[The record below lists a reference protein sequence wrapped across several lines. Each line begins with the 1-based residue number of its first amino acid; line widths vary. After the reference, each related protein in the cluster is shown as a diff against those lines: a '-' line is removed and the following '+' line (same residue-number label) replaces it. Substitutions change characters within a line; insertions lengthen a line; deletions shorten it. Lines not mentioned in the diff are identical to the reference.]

1 MQLDIIN
8 FDGKKVGSVEL
19 TDSIFGVEPRAD
31 ILHRVVTWQRAK
43 QRAGTHA
50 VKSVSD
56 VAGSGKKAFK
66 QKKTGNARQ
75 GERYNVHMRG
85 GGVVHGPVVR
95 DHSIDLPKKI
105 RSLGLKMALS
115 SKAQDGSLVIID
127 SEKLAA
133 AKTNTFAKQL
143 KKLDIASALFVGAA
157 ELDENFKKS
166 AANIANI
173 DVLPTMGLNVLDI
186 LKHEKLVLTADAVKA
201 VEARLAYYIRI
212 EGKQNGR
219 KNS

>member
-19 TDSIFGVEPRAD
+19 ADSVFGVEPRAD

-43 QRAGTHA
+43 SRAGTHA

-95 DHSIDLPKKI
+95 DHAIDLPKKI

-133 AKTNTFAKQL
+133 AKTNAFAKQL
-143 KKLDIASALFVGAA
+143 KKLGIASALFVGAT

-166 AANIANI
+166 AANIANV
-173 DVLPTMGLNVLDI
+173 DVLPTVGLNVLDV

-201 VEARLAYYIRI
+201 VEARLA
-212 EGKQNGR
+212 
-219 KNS
+219 

>member
-19 TDSIFGVEPRAD
+19 ADSIFGIEPRAD

-43 QRAGTHA
+43 SRAGTHA
-50 VKSVSD
+50 VKTVSD
-56 VAGSGKKAFK
+56 VQGSGKKAFK

-95 DHSIDLPKKI
+95 DHSIDLPKKV

-115 SKAQDGSLVIID
+115 SKLKDGSLVVID
-127 SEKLAA
+127 SEKLES
-133 AKTNTFAKQL
+133 AKTNAFAKQL
-143 KKLDIASALFVGAA
+143 KKLEIASALFVGAA

-173 DVLPTMGLNVLDI
+173 DVLPTIGLNVLDI
-186 LKHEKLVLTADAVKA
+186 LNHEKLVLTADAVKA
-201 VEARLAYYIRI
+201 IEARLA
-212 EGKQNGR
+212 
-219 KNS
+219 

>member
-1 MQLDIIN
+1 MQVDVIN
-8 FDGKKVGSVEL
+8 FDGKSVGKVDLADQVFA
-19 TDSIFGVEPRAD
+19 IEPRAD

-43 QRAGTHA
+43 SRAGTHA
-50 VKSVSD
+50 VKTVSD

-115 SKAQDGSLVIID
+115 SKVKDGNLVVID
-127 SEKLAA
+127 SEKLSA
-133 AKTNTFAKQL
+133 AKTGALAKQL
-143 KKLDIASALFVGAA
+143 KKLNLDSALFVGADT
-157 ELDENFKKS
+157 LDTNFQKS
-166 AANIANI
+166 AANIPNI
-173 DVLPTMGLNVLDI
+173 DALPTIGLNVLDI
-186 LKHEKLVLTADAVKA
+186 LNHDKLVLTADAVKA
-201 VEARLAYYIRI
+201 VEARLA
-212 EGKQNGR
+212 
-219 KNS
+219 

>member
-1 MQLDIIN
+1 MQVDIIN
-8 FDGKKVGSVEL
+8 FDGKAVGKVDL
-19 TDSIFGVEPRAD
+19 ADQIFGLEPRAD

-43 QRAGTHA
+43 SRAGTHA

-95 DHSIDLPKKI
+95 DHAIDLPKKI

-115 SKAQDGSLVIID
+115 SKAKDGNLIIID
-127 SEKLAA
+127 SEKLSAV
-133 AKTNTFAKQL
+133 KTSALAKQL
-143 KKLDIASALFVGAA
+143 KKLNLNSALFVGAS
-157 ELDENFKKS
+157 ELDANFKKS
-166 AANIANI
+166 AANIPNI
-173 DVLPTMGLNVLDI
+173 DALPTIGLNVLDV
-186 LKHEKLVLTADAVKA
+186 LNHDKLVLTADAVKA
-201 VEARLAYYIRI
+201 VEARLA
-212 EGKQNGR
+212 
-219 KNS
+219 

>member
-19 TDSIFGVEPRAD
+19 AESIFGVAPRAD

-43 QRAGTHA
+43 SRAGTHA
-50 VKSVSD
+50 VKTVSD

-75 GERYNVHMRG
+75 GEKYNVHMRG

-115 SKAQDGSLVIID
+115 SKAQEGSLVIID

-133 AKTNTFAKQL
+133 AKTNAFAKQL
-143 KKLDIASALFVGAA
+143 KKLNIASALFVGAA

-166 AANIANI
+166 AANIVNI
-173 DVLPTMGLNVLDI
+173 DVLPTIGLNVLDI
-186 LKHEKLVLTADAVKA
+186 LNHEKLVLTADAVKA
-201 VEARLAYYIRI
+201 IEARLA
-212 EGKQNGR
+212 
-219 KNS
+219 

>member
-8 FDGKKVGSVEL
+8 FDGKVVGKAEL
-19 TDSIFGVEPRAD
+19 ADSIFGLDPRAD

-50 VKSVSD
+50 VKTVSD
-56 VAGSGKKAFK
+56 VQGSGKKAFK

-115 SKAQDGSLVIID
+115 SKIKDGSLVVID

-133 AKTNTFAKQL
+133 AKTGAFAKQL
-143 KKLDIASALFVGAA
+143 KKLEIASALFVGA
-157 ELDENFKKS
+157 EQLDENFKKS

-201 VEARLAYYIRI
+201 IEARLA
-212 EGKQNGR
+212 
-219 KNS
+219 

>member
-8 FDGKKVGSVEL
+8 FDGKVVGKADL
-19 TDSIFGVEPRAD
+19 ADSIFGVEPRAD

-43 QRAGTHA
+43 SRAGTHA
-50 VKSVSD
+50 VKTVSD

-105 RSLGLKMALS
+105 RALGLKMALS

-127 SEKLAA
+127 SEKLAQ
-133 AKTNTFAKQL
+133 AKTGAFAKQL
-143 KKLDIASALFVGAA
+143 KKLEIASALFVGAT

-201 VEARLAYYIRI
+201 VEARLA
-212 EGKQNGR
+212 
-219 KNS
+219 

>member
-8 FDGKKVGSVEL
+8 FDGKVVGKADL
-19 TDSIFGVEPRAD
+19 ADSIFGLDPRAD

-50 VKSVSD
+50 VKTVSD
-56 VAGSGKKAFK
+56 VQGSGKKAFK

-115 SKAQDGSLVIID
+115 SKIKDGSLVVID

-133 AKTNTFAKQL
+133 AKTNAFAKQL
-143 KKLDIASALFVGAA
+143 KKLEIVSALFVGADQ
-157 ELDENFKKS
+157 LDENFKKS

-201 VEARLAYYIRI
+201 IEARLA
-212 EGKQNGR
+212 
-219 KNS
+219 

>member
-50 VKSVSD
+50 VKTVSD

-133 AKTNTFAKQL
+133 AKTNAFAKQL
-143 KKLDIASALFVGAA
+143 KKLNIASALFVGAT

-166 AANIANI
+166 AANIANV
-173 DVLPTMGLNVLDI
+173 DVLPTIGLNVLDI

-201 VEARLAYYIRI
+201 VEARLA
-212 EGKQNGR
+212 
-219 KNS
+219 

>member
-8 FDGKKVGSVEL
+8 FDGKVVGKAEL
-19 TDSIFGVEPRAD
+19 ADSIFGLDPRAD

-50 VKSVSD
+50 VKTVSD
-56 VAGSGKKAFK
+56 VQGSGKKAFK

-115 SKAQDGSLVIID
+115 SKIKDGSLVVID

-133 AKTNTFAKQL
+133 AKTGAFAKQL
-143 KKLDIASALFVGAA
+143 KKLEIVSALFVGADQ
-157 ELDENFKKS
+157 LDENFKKS

-201 VEARLAYYIRI
+201 IEARLA
-212 EGKQNGR
+212 
-219 KNS
+219 

>member
-50 VKSVSD
+50 VKTVSD

-133 AKTNTFAKQL
+133 AKTNAFAKQL
-143 KKLDIASALFVGAA
+143 KKLDIASALFVGAT

-173 DVLPTMGLNVLDI
+173 DVLPTIGLNVLDI

-201 VEARLAYYIRI
+201 VEARLA
-212 EGKQNGR
+212 
-219 KNS
+219 

>member
-19 TDSIFGVEPRAD
+19 ENSIFGLEPRAD

-50 VKSVSD
+50 VKSVSE

-115 SKAQDGSLVIID
+115 SKAKDGSLIIID
-127 SEKLAA
+127 SEKLEA
-133 AKTNTFAKQL
+133 AKTNAFAKQL

-157 ELDENFKKS
+157 DLDENFKKS

-173 DVLPTMGLNVLDI
+173 DVLPTIGLNVLDI

-201 VEARLAYYIRI
+201 VEARLA
-212 EGKQNGR
+212 
-219 KNS
+219 

>member
-8 FDGKKVGSVEL
+8 FDGKTVGKVEL
-19 TDSIFGVEPRAD
+19 ADSVFGVEPRAD

-43 QRAGTHA
+43 SRAGTHA

-95 DHSIDLPKKI
+95 DHAIDLPKKI

-133 AKTNTFAKQL
+133 AKTNAFAKQL
-143 KKLDIASALFVGAA
+143 KKLGIASALFVGAT

-166 AANIANI
+166 AANIANV
-173 DVLPTMGLNVLDI
+173 DVLPTVGLNVLDV

-201 VEARLAYYIRI
+201 VEARLA
-212 EGKQNGR
+212 
-219 KNS
+219 

>member
-19 TDSIFGVEPRAD
+19 TDSIFGLEPRAD

-43 QRAGTHA
+43 SRAGTHA
-50 VKSVSD
+50 VKTVSD
-56 VAGSGKKAFK
+56 VQGSGKKAFK

-95 DHSIDLPKKI
+95 DHAIDLPKKI
-105 RSLGLKMALS
+105 RALGLKMALS
-115 SKAQDGSLVIID
+115 SKVKDGSLIVID
-127 SEKLAA
+127 SEKLAE
-133 AKTNTFAKQL
+133 AKTNAFAKQL
-143 KKLDIASALFVGAA
+143 KKLEIASALFVGAT

-166 AANIANI
+166 ASNIANI
-173 DVLPTMGLNVLDI
+173 DALPTIGLNVLDI
-186 LKHEKLVLTADAVKA
+186 LKHDKLVLTADAVKA
-201 VEARLAYYIRI
+201 VEARLA
-212 EGKQNGR
+212 
-219 KNS
+219 

>member
-19 TDSIFGVEPRAD
+19 TDSIFGLEPRAD

-50 VKSVSD
+50 VKTVSD
-56 VAGSGKKAFK
+56 VQGSGKKAFK

-95 DHSIDLPKKI
+95 DHAIDLPKKI

-115 SKAQDGSLVIID
+115 SKVKDGSLVIID

-133 AKTNTFAKQL
+133 AKTNAFAKQL
-143 KKLDIASALFVGAA
+143 KKLEIASTLFVGAT
-157 ELDENFKKS
+157 ELDENFVKS

-173 DVLPTMGLNVLDI
+173 DVLPTIGLNVLDI
-186 LKHEKLVLTADAVKA
+186 LKHDKLVLTADAVKA
-201 VEARLAYYIRI
+201 VEARLA
-212 EGKQNGR
+212 
-219 KNS
+219 

>member
-133 AKTNTFAKQL
+133 AKTNAFAKQL
-143 KKLDIASALFVGAA
+143 KKLNIASALFVGAT

-166 AANIANI
+166 AANIANV
-173 DVLPTMGLNVLDI
+173 DVLPTIGLNVLDI

-201 VEARLAYYIRI
+201 VEARLA
-212 EGKQNGR
+212 
-219 KNS
+219 

>member
-1 MQLDIIN
+1 MQVNVIN
-8 FDGKKVGSVEL
+8 FDGKAVGKIDL
-19 TDSIFGVEPRAD
+19 QDSIFGLDARAD

-43 QRAGTHA
+43 SRAGTHA
-50 VKSVSD
+50 VKTVSD

-105 RSLGLKMALS
+105 RALGLKMALS
-115 SKAQDGSLVIID
+115 SKAKEGVLVVID
-127 SEKLAA
+127 SEKMSAVKTAA
-133 AKTNTFAKQL
+133 FAKQL
-143 KKLDIASALFVGAA
+143 KKLDIKSALFVGADT
-157 ELDENFKKS
+157 LDENFKKS
-166 AANIANI
+166 AANVNNI
-173 DVLPTMGLNVLDI
+173 DVLPTVGLNVLDI

-201 VEARLAYYIRI
+201 IEARLGA
-212 EGKQNGR
+212 
-219 KNS
+219 

>member
-1 MQLDIIN
+1 MQIDVIN
-8 FDGKKVGSVEL
+8 FDGKSVGKIEL
-19 TDSIFGVEPRAD
+19 ADQIFGIDARAD

-43 QRAGTHA
+43 SRAGTHA
-50 VKSVSD
+50 VKTVSD

-115 SKAQDGSLVIID
+115 SKVKDGNLVVID
-127 SEKLAA
+127 SEKLASVKTA
-133 AKTNTFAKQL
+133 ALAKQL
-143 KKLDIASALFVGAA
+143 KKLDIKSALFVGADV
-157 ELDENFKKS
+157 LDENFRKS

-173 DVLPTMGLNVLDI
+173 DALPTVGLNVLDI
-186 LKHEKLVLTADAVKA
+186 LKHDKLVLTADAVKA
-201 VEARLAYYIRI
+201 VEARLA
-212 EGKQNGR
+212 
-219 KNS
+219 

>member
-1 MQLDIIN
+1 MQVNIIN
-8 FDGKKVGSVEL
+8 FDGKAVGKIDL
-19 TDSIFGVEPRAD
+19 QDSIFGLDARAD

-43 QRAGTHA
+43 SRAGTHA
-50 VKSVSD
+50 VKTVSD

-105 RSLGLKMALS
+105 RALGLKMALS
-115 SKAQDGSLVIID
+115 SKAKEGALVVID
-127 SEKLAA
+127 SEKVSA
-133 AKTNTFAKQL
+133 AKTATVAKQL
-143 KKLDIASALFVGAA
+143 KKLNIVSALFVGADT
-157 ELDENFKKS
+157 LDENFKKS
-166 AANIANI
+166 AANINNV
-173 DVLPTMGLNVLDI
+173 DVLPTVGLNVLDI

-201 VEARLAYYIRI
+201 IETRLGA
-212 EGKQNGR
+212 
-219 KNS
+219 

>member
-1 MQLDIIN
+1 MQVDIIN
-8 FDGKKVGSVEL
+8 FDGKKVGNVEL
-19 TDSIFGVEPRAD
+19 SDAIFGLDPRAD

-43 QRAGTHA
+43 SRAGTHA

-56 VAGSGKKAFK
+56 VEGSGKKAFK

-75 GERYNVHMRG
+75 GEKYNVHMRG

-95 DHSIDLPKKI
+95 DHSIDLPKKV

-115 SKAQDGSLVIID
+115 SKVKEGSLVIID

-133 AKTNTFAKQL
+133 AKTGAFAKQL
-143 KKLDIASALFVGAA
+143 KKLGWASALFVGAA

-166 AANIANI
+166 MANIANI
-173 DVLPTMGLNVLDI
+173 DALPTIGLNVLDI

-201 VEARLAYYIRI
+201 VEARLA
-212 EGKQNGR
+212 
-219 KNS
+219 

>member
-8 FDGKKVGSVEL
+8 FDGKKVGTAEL
-19 TDSIFGVEPRAD
+19 ADSIFGVAPRAD

-50 VKSVSD
+50 VKTVSD
-56 VAGSGKKAFK
+56 VAGSGRKAFK

-75 GERYNVHMRG
+75 GEKYNVHMRG

-115 SKAQDGSLVIID
+115 SKLADGALVVID
-127 SEKLAA
+127 SEKLKAT
-133 AKTNTFAKQL
+133 KTNAFAKQL
-143 KKLDIASALFVGAA
+143 NKLDIKSALFVGADK
-157 ELDENFKKS
+157 LDENFKKS
-166 AANIANI
+166 AANIANV
-173 DVLPTMGLNVLDI
+173 DALPTIGLNVLDI

-201 VEARLAYYIRI
+201 IETRLV
-212 EGKQNGR
+212 
-219 KNS
+219 